1 MYKGTKSYF
10 QAIAALVG
18 TTIGAGIFGVPYI
31 MAQAGPI
38 AGMFWIVV
46 LGFLLTITHLLH
58 GEFSL
63 RSSDDLRFVGIARK
77 YLSRQWGIFAGV
89 LTIVGYYGAL
99 LAYIILGGTFLNTLL
114 GPVWGDQLAIATLIY
129 FVGTGLILLDGIQFL
144 KKIELPLTLGL
155 LFALV
160 GVSVYLLQWFDVS
173 TLPAVR
179 PQNVLLPYG
188 VVLFSLSA
196 ISAIPTIEDILG
208 KNKHEL
214 KRVIITSGVISAF
227 VVLLFGLAIVGVTGT
242 ETAQDAISGL
252 SASLGNGIIY
262 LGAIIGF
269 LAVITSHLVI
279 AHHLKE
285 IYHFDYKFPKMISW
299 GLAVILPY
307 IIFLLARVEFIAVI
321 GFIGAVI
328 GGITGNLVGYIS
340 LKSHTVKTREPEY
353 CLKYDRFWAMLVMII
368 FSLGIVYQLYYSI
381 VN

>member
-31 MAQAGPI
+31 MAQAGPV
-38 AGMFWIVV
+38 AGMFWIVL

-63 RSSDDLRFVGIARK
+63 RSPDDLRFVGIARK
-77 YLSRQWGIFAGV
+77 YLSRQWGIFAGI
-89 LTIVGYYGAL
+89 LTIIGYYGSL

-114 GPVWGDQLAIATLIY
+114 SPLWGDQLPLATLLY
-129 FVGTGLILLDGIQFL
+129 FVGTGLILLDGIRFL
-144 KKIELPLTLGL
+144 EKIELPLTIGL
-155 LFALV
+155 LLALV

-179 PQNVLLPYG
+179 PQNILLPYG

-196 ISAIPTIEDILG
+196 ISAIPTIEEILG

-214 KRVIITSGVISAF
+214 KRVIITSGVIATL
-227 VVLLFGLAIVGVTGT
+227 VVLLFGLAIVGVTGVD
-242 ETAQDAISGL
+242 TAQDAISGL

-262 LGAIIGF
+262 VGAIIGF

-279 AHHLKE
+279 AHHMKE
-285 IYHFDYKFPKMISW
+285 IYRFDYHLPQMISW
-299 GLAVILPY
+299 GLAVVLPY

-340 LKSHTVKTREPEY
+340 LKSHAAKTREPEY
-353 CLKYDRFWAMLVMII
+353 CLKYDRFWAILVMVI